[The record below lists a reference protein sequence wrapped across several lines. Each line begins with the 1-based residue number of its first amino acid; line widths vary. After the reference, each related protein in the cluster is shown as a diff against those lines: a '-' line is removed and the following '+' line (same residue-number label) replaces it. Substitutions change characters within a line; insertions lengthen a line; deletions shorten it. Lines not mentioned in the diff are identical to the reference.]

1 MKFTK
6 QIEAEIHLSP
16 LDLAELFAGMMSDDQ
31 ATFLSHVAH
40 LSDQW
45 EGLLV
50 MQLQYISDSKNLT
63 DKGRELM
70 RLIGDYAEKTTK

>member
-1 MKFTK
+1 MIITK
-6 QIEAEIHLSP
+6 EVEVDFCLSP
-16 LDLAELFAGMMSDDQ
+16 EDLAEAFAGMISDDQ

-63 DKGRELM
+63 DKGRKLM
-70 RLIGDYAEKTTK
+70 ELIGEYAEKAPT